1 MPYAADVAV
10 SVVAE
15 SGRAQRWLGPGPFV
29 VAATAAGVVLLV
41 LGSGMTFFA
50 DEWAFI
56 ESRSLS
62 DPIDWL
68 RPHNEHWSTLPIIVY
83 RLMVETIGIGSYM
96 PYLAV
101 VVALHVGVAC
111 LVYRLV
117 ERRSGRPTAFVA
129 GMLVALFGAGFENL
143 YWGFQTG
150 FVASVLFG
158 LAAVDVTDH
167 GPTRGRRARRR
178 QPAPALA
185 ALVRARAD
193 HVRAYRH
200 LLAAR
205 HLVEATVLWL
215 GIPAATYVAWYLAFG
230 RYATFTGR
238 SPWSLEALSSAPSFV
253 VRGMGNAGGAIT
265 GLEPRWGS
273 ASRRSSWAW
282 VIVRA
287 IRGTVPPARCRPPCA
302 PSPSS
307 TR

>member
-1 MPYAADVAV
+1 M
-10 SVVAE
+10 S
-15 SGRAQRWLGPGPFV
+15 SRAQRWLGPGPFV
-29 VAATAAGVVLLV
+29 VAATAAGVLLLV

-117 ERRSGRPTAFVA
+117 ERRSGRPAAFVA

-158 LAAVDVTDH
+158 LAAVDVTDR
-167 GPTRGRRARRR
+167 GPAADAALAVVGLLLLSLLSSGQGLIMCVLIGTYWLLDTGWRRR
-178 QPAPALA
+178 
-185 ALVRARAD
+185 
-193 HVRAYRH
+193 
-200 LLAAR
+200 
-205 HLVEATVLWL
+205 VLWL
-215 GIPAATYVAWYLAFG
+215 GIPAVDL
-230 RYATFTGR
+230 RR
-238 SPWSLEALSSAPSFV
+238 LVLRLRALRDVHGP
-253 VRGMGNAGGAIT
+253 
-265 GLEPRWGS
+265 
-273 ASRRSSWAW
+273 
-282 VIVRA
+282 
-287 IRGTVPPARCRPPCA
+287 
-302 PSPSS
+302 
-307 TR
+307 